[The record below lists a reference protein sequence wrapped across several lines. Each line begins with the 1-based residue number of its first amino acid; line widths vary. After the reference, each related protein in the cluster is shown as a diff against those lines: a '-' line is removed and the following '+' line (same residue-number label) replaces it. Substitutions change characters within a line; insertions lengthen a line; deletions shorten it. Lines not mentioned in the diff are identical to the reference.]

1 MTLASDE
8 QASSIARRADSI
20 DLARFIDHALLHPA
34 AGPQHV
40 EQWCAEAD
48 RFGFAGV
55 CVMPVHVRQ
64 AVALLHNRQ
73 PVVICPIGFPA
84 GATTALV
91 KHTEAAEALDNGARE
106 LEVMLNLGLL
116 KAGQTDAVHREI
128 AEITDMAGSGA
139 IVKVILEWSLLEP
152 AERRLAVEI
161 AMDAGAAFLKTHTGW
176 NGGVSVEDVRLLKE
190 WTRGRVGIKAA
201 GGIHTVAQALDLIE
215 AGAARLGTSRG
226 VEFLRR
232 DRSPWSG
239 SVDSDDSES
248 AADRESAAE

>member
-8 QASSIARRADSI
+8 QANSNARRADSI

-48 RFGFAGV
+48 RYGFAGV

-73 PVVICPIGFPA
+73 PVVICPIGFPS
-84 GATTALV
+84 GATTTLV
-91 KHTEAAEALDNGARE
+91 KRTEAAEALDNGARE
-106 LEVMLNLGLL
+106 LEVMLNLALL
-116 KAGQTDAVHREI
+116 KAGQTDAVHQEI

-139 IVKVILEWSLLEP
+139 LVKVILEWSLLEP
-152 AERRLAVEI
+152 AERQLAVEI

-176 NGGVSVEDVRLLKE
+176 NGGVSIEDVRLLKE

-201 GGIHTVAQALDLIE
+201 GGIHTVGQALDLIE

-239 SVDSDDSES
+239 SSDAES
-248 AADRESAAE
+248 SSADRESAAE

>member
-1 MTLASDE
+1 MTLASD
-8 QASSIARRADSI
+8 QLTSTAARRADSI
-20 DLARFIDHALLHPA
+20 DLARLIDHALLHPA

-48 RFGFAGV
+48 RFGFVGL

-64 AVALLHNRQ
+64 AVSLLHNR
-73 PVVICPIGFPA
+73 PTAVICEIGFPS

-91 KHTEAAEALDNGARE
+91 KRTEAAEALDHGARE
-106 LEVMLNLGLL
+106 LEVVLNLGLL

-128 AEITDMAGSGA
+128 AEIVEMAGSSA
-139 IVKVILEWSLLEP
+139 PVKVILEWSLLEP
-152 AERRLAVEI
+152 AERQLAVEL

-176 NGGVSVEDVRLLKE
+176 NGGVSIEDVRQLKE

-201 GGIHTVAQALDLIE
+201 GGIHTVEQALDLVE
-215 AGAARLGTSRG
+215 AGATRLGTSRG

-239 SVDSDDSES
+239 ASQDEQ
-248 AADRESAAE
+248 ESAAE

>member
-8 QASSIARRADSI
+8 LTSAAVRRADSI

-64 AVALLHNRQ
+64 AVSLLHNR
-73 PVVICPIGFPA
+73 PTAVICEIGFPS

-91 KHTEAAEALDNGARE
+91 KRTEAAEALDNGARE
-106 LEVMLNLGLL
+106 LEVVLNLGLL
-116 KAGQTDAVHREI
+116 KAGQADAVHREI
-128 AEITDMAGSGA
+128 AEIVDLAGSSA
-139 IVKVILEWSLLEP
+139 PVKVILEWSLLEP
-152 AERRLAVEI
+152 AERQLAVEL

-176 NGGVSVEDVRLLKE
+176 NGGVSVDDVRQIKD

-201 GGIHTVAQALDLIE
+201 GGIHTVDQAIDLIE
-215 AGAARLGTSRG
+215 AGATRLGTSRG

-232 DRSPWSG
+232 DRSLWSG
-239 SVDSDDSES
+239 PADESEQES
-248 AADRESAAE
+248 ATE